1 MTTLAYNS
9 AFYKEH
15 VGKDH
20 LQRKFQSN
28 QVFTP
33 ARIDRCTISEDKYAS
48 SIDIKL
54 GIMLSFVLENVSL
67 ETFTVFSPSVELVLY
82 WCTDDLELYTVEN
95 GINLITIVIFKI

>member
-15 VGKDH
+15 IGRDH

-33 ARIDRCTISEDKYAS
+33 ARIDRSTISEDKYVPISLSSLAS
-48 SIDIKL
+48 CYHIALKI
-54 GIMLSFVLENVSL
+54 VSL
-67 ETFTVFSPSVELVLY
+67 QIFTVFTPPVDLAVY
-82 WCTDDLELYTVEN
+82 YCTDDLKFFYS
-95 GINLITIVIFKI
+95 